1 MKRENKVKELTETD
15 IGYDP
20 MLATVFEFNERV
32 VWDSG
37 FGYEIGHFLGEG
49 THYETWLIDVR
60 TGLIVEP
67 CSHSKSE
74 VFKYTTELI
83 NKLTAKYGY
92 EKRFSELF

>member
-1 MKRENKVKELTETD
+1 MTKLAENNPQGTANIADDRV
-15 IGYDP
+15 
-20 MLATVFEFNERV
+20 LATVFDFNERV

-49 THYETWLIDVR
+49 NSYDTWLIDVR
-60 TGLIVEP
+60 IGLITEP

-83 NKLTAKYGY
+83 NKLTIKYGY
-92 EKRFSELF
+92 EKRFSDLF